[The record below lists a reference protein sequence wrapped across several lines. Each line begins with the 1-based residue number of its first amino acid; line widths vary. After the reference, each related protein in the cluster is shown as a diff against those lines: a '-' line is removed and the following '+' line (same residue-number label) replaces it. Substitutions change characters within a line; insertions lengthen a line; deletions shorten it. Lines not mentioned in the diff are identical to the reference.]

1 MGRIILKEEK
11 YTMVEKKIDIEE
23 IKTSLDAMGERAVFA
38 SRMLTKMS
46 SAEKDEC
53 LETIAV
59 QIEKDKGI
67 IIEANGKDMD
77 NGIKTGLSSA
87 MIDRLRIDEKRIIA
101 MSNGLRELIKLE
113 DPVGRTITTTV
124 RPNGLE
130 IKKVSVPIGVIA
142 IIYESRPNVTVD
154 AAGLCI
160 KSGNAVILR
169 GGSESINSN
178 LALAHCITRA
188 CMSKGIDKGIVQLL
202 PWINRNAVD
211 ILLKMDNYIDL
222 VIPRGG
228 EDLIRKIVQEST
240 IPVIKHYKGICNV
253 YIDST
258 CNEKMALDIVENA
271 KCQRPGVCN
280 AAETLLIHQDIA
292 EEISPKLADI
302 LIKNGVELRGDTQFC
317 GLVPSAKK
325 ATEEDWSTEYL
336 DLIISIK
343 IVPHIQAA
351 IDHIN
356 MYGSQHSDL
365 IITDNCKNAEKFM
378 KEVDTSTVYHNA
390 STRFTDGYEFGMGA
404 EIGIS
409 TDKIHA
415 RGPMGLKELNTY
427 KYLVFG
433 NGQIRQ

>member
-1 MGRIILKEEK
+1 
-11 YTMVEKKIDIEE
+11 
-23 IKTSLDAMGERAVFA
+23 MGERAVFA
-38 SRMLTKMS
+38 SRQLAKMS

-53 LETIAV
+53 LNAIAE
-59 QIEKDKGI
+59 QIEKDLDI
-67 IIEANGKDMD
+67 IIEANEKDLD
-77 NGIKTGLSSA
+77 NGVKIGLSSA
-87 MIDRLRIDEKRIIA
+87 MIDRLRLDKKRIKA
-101 MSNGLRELIKLE
+101 MSDGLKELIKLE
-113 DPVGRTITTTV
+113 DPVDKTITTTV

-130 IKKVSVPIGVIA
+130 IKKISVPIGVIA

-154 AAGLCI
+154 AAGLCL

-169 GGSESINSN
+169 GGSDSINSN

-188 CMSKGIDKGIVQLL
+188 CISKGIDNGIVQLL
-202 PWINRNAVD
+202 PWTERDAVNL
-211 ILLKMDNYIDL
+211 LLKMDNYIDL

-228 EDLIRKIVQEST
+228 EGLIRKVVQKST
-240 IPVIKHYKGICNV
+240 IPVIKHYKGICNI
-253 YIDST
+253 YIDSI
-258 CNEKMALDIVENA
+258 CNEKMALNIVEDA

-280 AAETLLIHQDIA
+280 SAETLLIHESIA
-292 EEISPKLADI
+292 EDISPKLADI

-317 GLVPSAKK
+317 SLIPSAKK

-336 DLIISIK
+336 DLIISIR
-343 IVPHIQAA
+343 IVSDIQAA

-365 IITDNCKNAEKFM
+365 IITDSNKNAEKFM
-378 KEVDTSTVYHNA
+378 KEVDSSTVYHNA

-433 NGQIRQ
+433 NGQIRKDTSRGNK

>member
-1 MGRIILKEEK
+1 MITKKERA
-11 YTMVEKKIDIEE
+11 TMTVKKTNIEE
-23 IKTSLDAMGERAVFA
+23 IKTFLNAMGERAVSA
-38 SRMLTKMS
+38 SRQLVKMS
-46 SAEKDEC
+46 SSEKDEC
-53 LETIAV
+53 LEAIAKL
-59 QIEKDKGI
+59 IEKNKTS
-67 IIEANGKDMD
+67 IIEANDID
-77 NGIKTGLSSA
+77 IDEGIKKGLSSA
-87 MIDRLRIDEKRIIA
+87 MIDRLRLDDKRISA
-101 MSNGLRELIKLE
+101 MSISLRELIKLE
-113 DPVGRTITTTV
+113 DPVGKTINTTV

-142 IIYESRPNVTVD
+142 IIFESRPNVTVD
-154 AAGLCI
+154 AAGLCL

-188 CMSKGIDKGIVQLL
+188 CISKGIDKSIVQLL
-202 PWINRNAVD
+202 PWTDRGAVD
-211 ILLKMDNYIDL
+211 AMLKMDNYIDL

-228 EDLIRKIVQEST
+228 ESLIRKVVQESS
-240 IPVIKHYKGICNV
+240 IPVLKHYKGICNIYV
-253 YIDST
+253 DNI
-258 CNEKMALDIVENA
+258 CNEEMVLNIIKNA

-280 AAETLLIHQDIA
+280 AAESLLINEDIA
-292 EEISPKLADI
+292 EEISPKIAKI

-317 GLVPSAKK
+317 NLVPSAKK

-343 IVPHIQAA
+343 VVPNIQAA

-356 MYGSQHSDL
+356 RYGSKHSDL
-365 IITDNCKNAEKFM
+365 IITDNNKSAEKFM
-378 KEVDTSTVYHNA
+378 REVDSSTVYHNA
-390 STRFTDGYEFGMGA
+390 STRFTDGAEFGMGA

-415 RGPMGLKELNTY
+415 RGPVGLKELNTY

-433 NGQIRQ
+433 NGQIRE